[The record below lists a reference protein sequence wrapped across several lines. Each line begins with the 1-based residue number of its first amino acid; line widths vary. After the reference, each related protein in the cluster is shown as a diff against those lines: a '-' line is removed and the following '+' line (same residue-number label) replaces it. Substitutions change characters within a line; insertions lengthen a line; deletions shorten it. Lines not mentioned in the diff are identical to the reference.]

1 MATRSMRGR
10 GAPAAR
16 SRPWLSEM
24 VQRQEAV
31 LRGLRFIYR
40 NSLEG
45 DNFEDWGGDY
55 LWCFHCVASTS
66 ADARLRALAREMG
79 ATLALKWRGEQQALP
94 ELADAGEVGYY
105 MSMID
110 VSSRL
115 GIDNHGLG
123 EHVRQGS
130 HRFTARDY
138 LGFDPVREAPP
149 GGARSRYDVWC
160 DALVLTYTGDGC
172 GIPMGASYV
181 DVLRWLPRMRP
192 YGGPADG
199 EFRDM
204 VLAITHL
211 VYTLNDY
218 NRYRL
223 SPEWLPDE
231 FEFLRENLKVP
242 VAAGDAE
249 LLGEFVDCLRAFG
262 LPDSD
267 GVVRSGVEY
276 LLASQ
281 NADGSWGDVDEPDV
295 HTRYHTAW
303 TAIDGLRD
311 YAWSER
317 TEWPAGVREVL
328 VGGGWR
334 DSHSIGPL
342 PDGRG
347 SDWST
352 GTCYDFLHDS
362 HDSGNLAVGVR
373 GFTPCPG
380 PAAADRSRT
389 VVRQSGDCRRA
400 DLAGWEISRVCEA
413 VERYAQHLGQKGRG
427 AVQRGAA
434 IDYGSQAAGGR
445 VRVDARRQVRR
456 VREGQ

>member
-1 MATRSMRGR
+1 
-10 GAPAAR
+10 
-16 SRPWLSEM
+16 
-24 VQRQEAV
+24 
-31 LRGLRFIYR
+31 
-40 NSLEG
+40 
-45 DNFEDWGGDY
+45 
-55 LWCFHCVASTS
+55 
-66 ADARLRALAREMG
+66 
-79 ATLALKWRGEQQALP
+79 
-94 ELADAGEVGYY
+94 
-105 MSMID
+105 MID

-328 VGGGWR
+328 VGGG
-334 DSHSIGPL
+334 
-342 PDGRG
+342 
-347 SDWST
+347 
-352 GTCYDFLHDS
+352 
-362 HDSGNLAVGVR
+362 
-373 GFTPCPG
+373 
-380 PAAADRSRT
+380 
-389 VVRQSGDCRRA
+389 
-400 DLAGWEISRVCEA
+400 
-413 VERYAQHLGQKGRG
+413 G
-427 AVQRGAA
+427 ALE
-434 IDYGSQAAGGR
+434 
-445 VRVDARRQVRR
+445 
-456 VREGQ
+456 REGAPSPQRV

>member
-1 MATRSMRGR
+1 
-10 GAPAAR
+10 
-16 SRPWLSEM
+16 M
-24 VQRQEAV
+24 VQRKEAV

-40 NSLEG
+40 NSQEG

-55 LWCFHCVASTS
+55 LWCFHCTASTS
-66 ADARLRALAREMG
+66 ADSELRAVAREMG
-79 ATLALKWRGEQQALP
+79 ATLARKWQGEQQSLP
-94 ELADAGEVGYY
+94 ELADADEVGYY

-115 GIDNHGLG
+115 GIDNPRLR
-123 EHVRQGS
+123 EHVRHGS
-130 HRFTARDY
+130 RRFTARDY
-138 LGFDPVREAPP
+138 LGFDAVHEAPP
-149 GGARSRYDVWC
+149 RGGERSRYDLWC
-160 DALVLTYTGDGC
+160 DALVLTYSGDGC

-181 DVLRWLPRMRP
+181 DVLRWAPQMRP
-192 YGGPADG
+192 YVGANE

-204 VLAITHL
+204 VYAITHL

-223 SPEWLPDE
+223 SPQWLPQE

-267 GVVRSGVEY
+267 GVVNSGMEY

-281 NADGSWGDVDEPDV
+281 NADGSWGDVHEPDA

-311 YAWSER
+311 YTWSER

-328 VGGGWR
+328 LGA
-334 DSHSIGPL
+334 DSA
-342 PDGRG
+342 
-347 SDWST
+347 
-352 GTCYDFLHDS
+352 FMS
-362 HDSGNLAVGVR
+362 HR
-373 GFTPCPG
+373 
-380 PAAADRSRT
+380 
-389 VVRQSGDCRRA
+389 
-400 DLAGWEISRVCEA
+400 
-413 VERYAQHLGQKGRG
+413 
-427 AVQRGAA
+427 
-434 IDYGSQAAGGR
+434 
-445 VRVDARRQVRR
+445 
-456 VREGQ
+456 

>member
-1 MATRSMRGR
+1 
-10 GAPAAR
+10 
-16 SRPWLSEM
+16 M
-24 VQRQEAV
+24 VKRKEAV

-55 LWCFHCVASTS
+55 LWCFHSIASTS
-66 ADARLRALAREMG
+66 ADGELRALAREMG
-79 ATLALKWRGEQQALP
+79 AALAMQWQREQQALP

-115 GIDNHGLG
+115 GIDNHQLG

-130 HRFTARDY
+130 RRFTARDY
-138 LGFDPVREAPP
+138 LGFDPLREAPP
-149 GGARSRYDVWC
+149 AGARSRYDVWC

-181 DVLRWLPRMRP
+181 DVLRWLPQMRP

-204 VLAITHL
+204 VFAITHL

-231 FEFLRENLKVP
+231 FEFLRENLKAP

-262 LPDSD
+262 LPDNHP
-267 GVVRSGVEY
+267 VVRSGVEY

-281 NADGSWGDVDEPDV
+281 NADGSWGDAGEPDV

-303 TAIDGLRD
+303 TAIDGLRE

-328 VGGGWR
+328 
-334 DSHSIGPL
+334 L
-342 PDGRG
+342 
-347 SDWST
+347 
-352 GTCYDFLHDS
+352 
-362 HDSGNLAVGVR
+362 
-373 GFTPCPG
+373 
-380 PAAADRSRT
+380 
-389 VVRQSGDCRRA
+389 
-400 DLAGWEISRVCEA
+400 
-413 VERYAQHLGQKGRG
+413 G
-427 AVQRGAA
+427 AVSRKA
-434 IDYGSQAAGGR
+434 DMLR
-445 VRVDARRQVRR
+445 FWP
-456 VREGQ
+456 

>member
-1 MATRSMRGR
+1 VWDTTGNRDSE
-10 GAPAAR
+10 AR
-16 SRPWLSEM
+16 RIGYTCAMLK
-24 VQRQEAV
+24 RKEAV
-31 LRGLRFIYR
+31 LRGLRFIYQ

-66 ADARLRALAREMG
+66 ADPELRVVAREMG
-79 ATLALKWRGEQQALP
+79 TSLARKWQGEQRTLP

-115 GIDNHGLG
+115 GIDNHALR
-123 EHVRQGS
+123 EHVGQGS
-130 HRFTARDY
+130 RRFTARDY

-149 GGARSRYDVWC
+149 GGARSRYDIWC

-181 DVLRWLPRMRP
+181 DVLRWLPQMRP
-192 YGGPADG
+192 YRAEGA

-223 SPEWLPDE
+223 SPEWLPQE
-231 FEFLRENLKVP
+231 FEFLRENLKGP

-262 LPDSD
+262 LPETDA
-267 GVVRSGVEY
+267 VVNSGVEY

-281 NADGSWGDVDEPDV
+281 NADGSWGDIHESDV
-295 HTRYHTAW
+295 HKRYHTAW

-311 YAWSER
+311 YAWCER

-328 VGGGWR
+328 V
-334 DSHSIGPL
+334 
-342 PDGRG
+342 
-347 SDWST
+347 SDVLRFW
-352 GTCYDFLHDS
+352 
-362 HDSGNLAVGVR
+362 
-373 GFTPCPG
+373 P
-380 PAAADRSRT
+380 
-389 VVRQSGDCRRA
+389 
-400 DLAGWEISRVCEA
+400 
-413 VERYAQHLGQKGRG
+413 
-427 AVQRGAA
+427 
-434 IDYGSQAAGGR
+434 
-445 VRVDARRQVRR
+445 
-456 VREGQ
+456 

>member
-1 MATRSMRGR
+1 
-10 GAPAAR
+10 
-16 SRPWLSEM
+16 M
-24 VQRQEAV
+24 VKRKEAV

-55 LWCFHCVASTS
+55 LWCFHSIASTS
-66 ADARLRALAREMG
+66 ADGELRALAREMG
-79 ATLALKWRGEQQALP
+79 AALAMQWQREQQALP

-115 GIDNHGLG
+115 GIDNHQLG

-130 HRFTARDY
+130 RRFTARDY
-138 LGFDPVREAPP
+138 LGFDPLREAPP
-149 GGARSRYDVWC
+149 AGARSRYDVWC

-181 DVLRWLPRMRP
+181 DVLRWLPQMRP

-204 VLAITHL
+204 VFAITHL

-262 LPDSD
+262 LPDNHP
-267 GVVRSGVEY
+267 VVRSGVEY

-281 NADGSWGDVDEPDV
+281 NADGSWGDAGEPDV

-303 TAIDGLRD
+303 TAIDGLRE

-328 VGGGWR
+328 
-334 DSHSIGPL
+334 L
-342 PDGRG
+342 
-347 SDWST
+347 
-352 GTCYDFLHDS
+352 
-362 HDSGNLAVGVR
+362 
-373 GFTPCPG
+373 
-380 PAAADRSRT
+380 
-389 VVRQSGDCRRA
+389 
-400 DLAGWEISRVCEA
+400 
-413 VERYAQHLGQKGRG
+413 G
-427 AVQRGAA
+427 AVSRN
-434 IDYGSQAAGGR
+434 
-445 VRVDARRQVRR
+445 VDMLRFWP
-456 VREGQ
+456 

>member
-181 DVLRWLPRMRP
+181 DVLRWLPQMRP
-192 YGGPADG
+192 YRGPEGGAKPLAGRRPRGYPASGAGQSRVDG

-204 VLAITHL
+204 VFAITHL

-218 NRYRL
+218 HRYRL
-223 SPEWLPDE
+223 SPEWLPQE
-231 FEFLRENLKVP
+231 FEFLRENLKAP

-267 GVVRSGVEY
+267 P
-276 LLASQ
+276 L
-281 NADGSWGDVDEPDV
+281 VD
-295 HTRYHTAW
+295 R
-303 TAIDGLRD
+303 
-311 YAWSER
+311 
-317 TEWPAGVREVL
+317 
-328 VGGGWR
+328 
-334 DSHSIGPL
+334 
-342 PDGRG
+342 
-347 SDWST
+347 
-352 GTCYDFLHDS
+352 
-362 HDSGNLAVGVR
+362 
-373 GFTPCPG
+373 
-380 PAAADRSRT
+380 
-389 VVRQSGDCRRA
+389 
-400 DLAGWEISRVCEA
+400 
-413 VERYAQHLGQKGRG
+413 
-427 AVQRGAA
+427 
-434 IDYGSQAAGGR
+434 
-445 VRVDARRQVRR
+445 
-456 VREGQ
+456 

>member
-1 MATRSMRGR
+1 
-10 GAPAAR
+10 
-16 SRPWLSEM
+16 M
-24 VQRQEAV
+24 VKLKEAV

-40 NSLEG
+40 SSLEG

-55 LWCFHCVASTS
+55 LWCFHCIASTS
-66 ADARLRALAREMG
+66 ADSELRALAREMG
-79 ATLALKWRGEQQALP
+79 ATLALKWQREQQALP

-115 GIDNHGLG
+115 GIDNHGLR
-123 EHVRQGS
+123 EHVREGS
-130 HRFTARDY
+130 RRFTARDY
-138 LGFDPVREAPP
+138 LGFDPLHEAPP
-149 GGARSRYDVWC
+149 ALVRSRYDTWC

-181 DVLRWLPRMRP
+181 DVLRWLPQMRP
-192 YGGPADG
+192 YRGPEGGANG
-199 EFRDM
+199 EFRDI
-204 VLAITHL
+204 VYAITHL

-223 SPEWLPDE
+223 SPEWLPRE
-231 FEFLRENLKVP
+231 FAFLRENLKTP

-262 LPDSD
+262 LPDND
-267 GVVRSGVEY
+267 PVVRSGVAY

-311 YAWSER
+311 YTWSQR

-328 VGGGWR
+328 LG
-334 DSHSIGPL
+334 
-342 PDGRG
+342 
-347 SDWST
+347 
-352 GTCYDFLHDS
+352 
-362 HDSGNLAVGVR
+362 
-373 GFTPCPG
+373 
-380 PAAADRSRT
+380 
-389 VVRQSGDCRRA
+389 
-400 DLAGWEISRVCEA
+400 AGA
-413 VERYAQHLGQKGRG
+413 
-427 AVQRGAA
+427 
-434 IDYGSQAAGGR
+434 
-445 VRVDARRQVRR
+445 
-456 VREGQ
+456 